1 MYNKIVKIKDEN
13 FQMKKKELKKLA
25 EKIAKFEFIIQNSD
39 DKKAVKRA
47 EDEIMKL
54 SSCVDSLDDMTAIDE
69 LVMEILEKN

>member
-1 MYNKIVKIKDEN
+1 
-13 FQMKKKELKKLA
+13 MKKKELKNLA
-25 EKIAKFEFIIQNSD
+25 AKIAKCEKIIQTSD

-54 SSCVDSLDDMTAIDE
+54 SSCVDSLEDMTMIDE